1 MVFIMGLLDFFT
13 HQSPFFIRDKCYDRH
28 NSVRLVI
35 GFDLAINQIAQ
46 LGLSSFPVFYYLER
60 LFSKRILVKAKD
72 GK

>member
-1 MVFIMGLLDFFT
+1 M
-13 HQSPFFIRDKCYDRH
+13 
-28 NSVRLVI
+28 VI

-72 GK
+72 G